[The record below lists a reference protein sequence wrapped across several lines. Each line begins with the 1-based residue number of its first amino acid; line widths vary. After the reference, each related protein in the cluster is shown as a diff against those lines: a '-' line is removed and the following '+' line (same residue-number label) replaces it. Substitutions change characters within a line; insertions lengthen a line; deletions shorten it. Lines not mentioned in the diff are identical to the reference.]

1 MTPSQRKAARLAGRG
16 GRDGTLT
23 LGRPYPMRST
33 GARPIPNQ
41 NPEPWRPIRIG
52 DIVDEALRRILRE
65 GAES

>member
-16 GRDGTLT
+16 GDGN
-23 LGRPYPMRST
+23 GAISRAKHYARRGA
-33 GARPIPNQ
+33 GARP
-41 NPEPWRPIRIG
+41 NPESWRPIRIG

>member
-1 MTPSQRKAARLAGRG
+1 MTPIHKKAARLAGMG

-23 LGRPYPMRST
+23 GRKTYPMRANRAS
-33 GARPIPNQ
+33 A